1 MLSGQNSGGTF
12 RGDCDDEEFRYRKE
26 NALSELASR
35 SQLRLSFLR
44 WALLTVPL
52 TMLLGFMSTRIADP
66 ANDNA
71 WFQSLVKPAA
81 QPDGWVFGVAWTIL
95 YVFIGVA
102 LALILNARSARLRWV
117 GVGLWCAQF
126 LLNLIWSPL
135 FFGAHQITSAFY
147 LILVIFILSFATTL
161 VFGRIRSLAAW
172 LMVPYLAW
180 LCFAAILNK
189 QIDDLNPG
197 AATKIVPRSYEL
209 PPANAGG
216 ALPPP
221 Q

>member
-1 MLSGQNSGGTF
+1 M
-12 RGDCDDEEFRYRKE
+12 
-26 NALSELASR
+26 SELASR

-44 WALLTVPL
+44 WAMLTVPL
-52 TMLLGFMSTRIADP
+52 TVLLGFMSSRIAEP
-66 ANDNA
+66 AGQNA

-81 QPDGWVFGVAWTIL
+81 QPEGWVFGAAWFIL
-95 YVFIGVA
+95 YILIA
-102 LALILNARSARLRWV
+102 LALAIVLNARNARLRWI
-117 GVGLWCAQF
+117 GVSLWCAQF

-135 FFGAHQITSAFY
+135 FFGAHQIGYAFY
-147 LILVIFILSFATTL
+147 LLLMIFLLSFATVL
-161 VFGRIRSLAAW
+161 VFGRIRPLAAW

-209 PPANAGG
+209 PSTTTGG
-216 ALPPP
+216 ALPPA

>member
-1 MLSGQNSGGTF
+1 M
-12 RGDCDDEEFRYRKE
+12 
-26 NALSELASR
+26 SELASR

-44 WALLTVPL
+44 WAMLTVPL
-52 TMLLGFMSTRIADP
+52 TVLLGFMSSRIAEP
-66 ANDNA
+66 ASQNA

-81 QPDGWVFGVAWTIL
+81 QPEGWVFGAAWFIL
-95 YVFIGVA
+95 YILIA
-102 LALILNARSARLRWV
+102 LALAIVLNARNARLRWI
-117 GVGLWCAQF
+117 GVSLWCAQF

-135 FFGAHQITSAFY
+135 FFGTHQIGYAFY
-147 LILVIFILSFATTL
+147 LLLMIFLLSFATVL
-161 VFGRIRSLAAW
+161 VFGRIRPLAAW

-209 PPANAGG
+209 PSTTTGG
-216 ALPPP
+216 ALPPA

>member
-1 MLSGQNSGGTF
+1 M
-12 RGDCDDEEFRYRKE
+12 
-26 NALSELASR
+26 SELASR

-44 WALLTVPL
+44 WAMLTIPLTV
-52 TMLLGFMSTRIADP
+52 LLGFMSSRIAEP
-66 ANDNA
+66 ADQNA

-81 QPDGWVFGVAWTIL
+81 QPEGWVFGAAWFIL
-95 YVFIGVA
+95 YILIA
-102 LALILNARSARLRWV
+102 LALAIVLNARNARLRWI
-117 GVGLWCAQF
+117 GVSLWCAQF

-135 FFGAHQITSAFY
+135 FFGAHQIGYAFY
-147 LILVIFILSFATTL
+147 LLLMIFLLSFATVL
-161 VFGRIRSLAAW
+161 VFGRIRPLAAW

-209 PPANAGG
+209 PSTTTGG
-216 ALPPP
+216 ALPPA

>member
-1 MLSGQNSGGTF
+1 M
-12 RGDCDDEEFRYRKE
+12 
-26 NALSELASR
+26 SELASR

-44 WALLTVPL
+44 WAMLTVPL
-52 TMLLGFMSTRIADP
+52 TVLLGFMSTRIADP

-81 QPDGWVFGVAWTIL
+81 QPEGWVFGAAWTVLYIL
-95 YVFIGVA
+95 IA
-102 LALILNARSARLRWV
+102 LALAIVLNARSARLRWI
-117 GVGLWCAQF
+117 GVSLWCGQL

-135 FFGAHQITSAFY
+135 FFGAHQVTWAFY
-147 LILVIFILSFATTL
+147 LIIVIFILSFAT
-161 VFGRIRSLAAW
+161 VMIFGRIRTLAAW

-180 LCFAAILNK
+180 LCFAAVLNK
-189 QIDDLNPG
+189 QIDDLNPN

-209 PPANAGG
+209 PASPAGG

-221 Q
+221 QE

>member
-1 MLSGQNSGGTF
+1 MT
-12 RGDCDDEEFRYRKE
+12 
-26 NALSELASR
+26 ELASR

-44 WALLTVPL
+44 WAMLTVPL
-52 TMLLGFMSTRIADP
+52 TLLLGFMSTHIADP

-81 QPDGWVFGVAWTIL
+81 QPESWVFGAAWTML
-95 YVFIGVA
+95 YLLIA
-102 LALILNARSARLRWV
+102 LALAIVLNARSARLRWI
-117 GVGLWCAQF
+117 GVSLWCAQF

-135 FFGAHQITSAFY
+135 FFGAHQVTTAFY
-147 LILVIFILSFATTL
+147 LIIVIFILSMATVI

-209 PPANAGG
+209 PASSAGG

-221 Q
+221 QE

>member
-1 MLSGQNSGGTF
+1 M
-12 RGDCDDEEFRYRKE
+12 
-26 NALSELASR
+26 SELASR

-44 WALLTVPL
+44 WAMLTVPL
-52 TMLLGFMSTRIADP
+52 TVLLGFMSSRIAEP
-66 ANDNA
+66 AGQNA

-81 QPDGWVFGVAWTIL
+81 QPEGWVFGAAWFIL
-95 YVFIGVA
+95 YILIA
-102 LALILNARSARLRWV
+102 LALAIVLNARNARLRWI
-117 GVGLWCAQF
+117 GVSLWCAQF

-135 FFGAHQITSAFY
+135 FFGAHQIGYAFY
-147 LILVIFILSFATTL
+147 LLLMIFLLSFATVL
-161 VFGRIRSLAAW
+161 VFGRIRPLAAW
-172 LMVPYLAW
+172 LMLPYLAW

-209 PPANAGG
+209 PPTTTGG
-216 ALPPP
+216 ALPPA